1 MTLDLPKYYKT
12 IENLLKP
19 DGLFTQLEIV
29 KTLITDTKKSGG
41 SLLLF
46 GNGGSAA
53 SVSHLAID
61 FSKQAKIPALAF
73 NDSAAITALSNDYG
87 YEMWIEKILDY
98 HSSQRYSYVL
108 KCQWRVQNLLKGSG
122 VCENART
129 QGYLIH
135 RNEAKQLSLQIE

>member
-46 GNGGSAA
+46 GNGGSA
-53 SVSHLAID
+53 L
-61 FSKQAKIPALAF
+61 
-73 NDSAAITALSNDYG
+73 
-87 YEMWIEKILDY
+87 
-98 HSSQRYSYVL
+98 RYPTS
-108 KCQWRVQNLLKGSG
+108 R
-122 VCENART
+122 
-129 QGYLIH
+129 
-135 RNEAKQLSLQIE
+135 